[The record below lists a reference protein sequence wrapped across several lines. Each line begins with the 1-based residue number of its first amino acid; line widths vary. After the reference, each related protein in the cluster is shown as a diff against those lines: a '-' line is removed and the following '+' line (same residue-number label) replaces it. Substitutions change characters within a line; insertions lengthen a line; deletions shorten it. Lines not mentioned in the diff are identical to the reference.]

1 MLEKYLIII
10 PIALFAVFTSI
21 GIVNNYRTMNLSTA
35 CASCPDNLPKCS
47 QTDNYVLGG
56 LDIIPYFY
64 NETYKGERGDNTIY
78 STYNGF
84 NYLFTTI
91 ENKAMFDANPEQ
103 YQPQYGGYCA
113 WGVAGEFCPEYPW
126 SVECLGPSGNWQHGT
141 ILSEKLYFFLYEEA
155 KEKFMANTEYN
166 IETGDERWLKWFST
180 IDEKMNTDCYVA

>member
-10 PIALFAVFTSI
+10 PIITFTLFTSI
-21 GIVNNYRTMNLSTA
+21 GIVNNYRTIILSTT

-56 LDIIPYFY
+56 LDVIPYFY
-64 NETYKGERGDNTIY
+64 NETYKGERGNNAIY

-84 NYLFTTI
+84 KYLFTTAG
-91 ENKAMFDANPEQ
+91 NKAIFDANPEQ

-126 SVECLGPSGNWQHGT
+126 SAECLGPSGNWQHGT
-141 ILSEKLYFFLYEEA
+141 IISEKLYFFLYEEA
-155 KEKFMANTEYN
+155 KEQFMSNTEYN
-166 IETGDERWLKWFST
+166 IETGDERWLNWFST
-180 IDEKMNTDCYVA
+180 MDEKMNTDCYVE